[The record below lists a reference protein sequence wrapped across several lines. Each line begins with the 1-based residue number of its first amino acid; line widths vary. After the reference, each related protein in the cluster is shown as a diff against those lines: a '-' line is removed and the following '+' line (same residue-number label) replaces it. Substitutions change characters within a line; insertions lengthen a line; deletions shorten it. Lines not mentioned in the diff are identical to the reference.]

1 MSRQKKTPFPP
12 WQTVKENGIEERYI
26 RLGNSQ
32 LLHYAMMELGD
43 KAFRLYVYML
53 LESGGKIEFTF
64 PRSKYKK
71 LAGNTVFQN
80 AKEELMHKGFIV
92 LKQNNANLRKPNV
105 YEFSE
110 NWKRRIP
117 P

>member
-1 MSRQKKTPFPP
+1 MPRQKKTPFSP
-12 WQTVKENGIEERYI
+12 WQTSKTNGIEERYV

-32 LLHYAMMELGD
+32 LLHSSTMGLGD
-43 KAFRLYVYML
+43 KAFKLYVYML
-53 LESGGKIEFTF
+53 LESGGKREFTF

-80 AKEELMHKGFIV
+80 AKEELLQKGFII

-110 NWKRRIP
+110 GWKKRVP